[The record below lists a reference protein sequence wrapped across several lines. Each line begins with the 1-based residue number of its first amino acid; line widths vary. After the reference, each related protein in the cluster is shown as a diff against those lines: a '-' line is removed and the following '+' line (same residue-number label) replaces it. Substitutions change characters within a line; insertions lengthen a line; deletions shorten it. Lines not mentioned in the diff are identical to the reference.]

1 MTAGLFLTLVAEVTI
16 LSRSEEKI
24 MKGTRSRK
32 GLWLGIMTIL
42 FVSFCHQRGGNA
54 QSQKIRISLSSR
66 SNTNTSYYVAQAKGF
81 FKDEGLEVEF
91 IQINPRLGAMAVLNG
106 DVTFTTSFVSTFRG
120 IVQGLPMKTVLV
132 LLKKGVYYLMVRPEV
147 IKDIQDLKGKKL
159 GVTAVNGGDHIIGR
173 ELLRMKGV
181 DPNLVQAIAVG
192 DPSLRF
198 QAVITGAVQAVSVP
212 PPYDLTL
219 QKMGLKAISGPP
231 EIGVPSSGLFA
242 SDKLIK
248 ENPQILRRTIRAA
261 LRANRFIDENREE
274 TIRIMTKFVPQ
285 TAEIAARSYDVEL
298 KALARDGQM
307 TDSEIEF
314 QVERLADKKRPL
326 DEIRDFSFA
335 RAVFKELEAGK

>member
-1 MTAGLFLTLVAEVTI
+1 MKCFNRRFAYLSIFLAALLVRTAGFAD
-16 LSRSEEKI
+16 
-24 MKGTRSRK
+24 
-32 GLWLGIMTIL
+32 
-42 FVSFCHQRGGNA
+42 A
-54 QSQKIRISLSSR
+54 QTQKIRISLSSR

-120 IVQGLPMKTVLV
+120 IVQGLPMKTVLI
-132 LLKKGVYYLMVRPEV
+132 LLKKGIHE
-147 IKDIQDLKGKKL
+147 LKGKKL
-159 GVTAVNGGDHIIGR
+159 GVTAINGGDHIIGR

-181 DPNLVQAIAVG
+181 DPNQVQAIAVG

-198 QAVITGAVQAVSVP
+198 QAVVSGLVQAVSVP

-314 QVERLADKKRPL
+314 QMERLADKKRPL
-326 DEIRDFSFA
+326 DEVRDFSFA
-335 RAVFKELEAGK
+335 RGAF